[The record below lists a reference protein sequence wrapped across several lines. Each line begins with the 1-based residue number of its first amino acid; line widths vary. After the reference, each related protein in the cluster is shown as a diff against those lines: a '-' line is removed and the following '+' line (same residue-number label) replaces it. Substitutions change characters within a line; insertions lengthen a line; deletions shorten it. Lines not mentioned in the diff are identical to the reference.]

1 MQRREQLFFSLLYFT
16 AFTKQ
21 GLIVYYGLAIDRNMA
36 AAKLKTRIMSALVS
50 TASKACVPVTHQ
62 QPLTETTGKK
72 KQPKKTS
79 SSLSCLPML
88 NMEIHKPLV
97 AQEGENSRRAN

>member
-1 MQRREQLFFSLLYFT
+1 M
-16 AFTKQ
+16 
-21 GLIVYYGLAIDRNMA
+21 YYGLAIDRNMA
-36 AAKLKTRIMSALVS
+36 AAKLKPRIMSALVS

-62 QPLTETTGKK
+62 QPLTEATGKRK
-72 KQPKKTS
+72 RKSS

>member
-1 MQRREQLFFSLLYFT
+1 M
-16 AFTKQ
+16 
-21 GLIVYYGLAIDRNMA
+21 YYGLAIDRNMA

-72 KQPKKTS
+72 KKNPKNQQLIVLS
-79 SSLSCLPML
+79 SYAKHGNTQTPGCTRGG
-88 NMEIHKPLV
+88 K
-97 AQEGENSRRAN
+97 